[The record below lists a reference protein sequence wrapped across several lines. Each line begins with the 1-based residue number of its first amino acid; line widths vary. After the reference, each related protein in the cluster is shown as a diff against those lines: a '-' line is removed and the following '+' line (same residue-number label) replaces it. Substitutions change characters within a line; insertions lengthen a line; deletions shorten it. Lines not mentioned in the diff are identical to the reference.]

1 MLRHRSSVL
10 LWLLLLSSPLAV
22 AGTPDAASVA
32 LLAKASSQIG
42 ETLSYDPN
50 YRQIS
55 YPMGDVARNTG
66 VCTDVVIRA
75 YRDAFGID
83 LQQRVHEDM
92 RANFSRYPKNWG
104 LKKPDRNID
113 HRRVPNLMT
122 FLTRQHARLPIS
134 QQAADYKP
142 GDIVTWD
149 LGRGITHIGLVDA
162 TQTADGRPLIVHNIG
177 AGTKREDLLFQY
189 KIIGHYRWLPADVR
203 EPIAGSP

>member
-1 MLRHRSSVL
+1 MLRHRLSVL
-10 LWLLLLSSPLAV
+10 LCALLVTCNGALAS
-22 AGTPDAASVA
+22 TPDATTRA
-32 LLAKASSQIG
+32 LLAQASNQIG
-42 ETLSYDPN
+42 VTLSYDPN
-50 YRQIS
+50 YRQIG

-92 RANFSRYPKNWG
+92 RANFSHYPKNWG

-122 FLTRQHARLPIS
+122 FLRRQHANLPIS
-134 QQAADYKP
+134 KRAEDYQA

-162 TQTADGRPLIVHNIG
+162 ERTADGRPLIVHNIG

-189 KIIGHYRWLPADVR
+189 KIIGHYRWLPVDAP